1 MMRSAPFGQ
10 PARSDREQGFTLIE
24 LMIAMAVMTV
34 GLLALWSLHSA
45 SIEASGRAYRLGI
58 CTMLAQD
65 GLEDLL
71 TETWISNDS
80 GTCNADY
87 TVMTTFPAVA
97 ADGLDD
103 LPGLVD
109 GNLGQRVN
117 SLGSTV
123 SSLGPTMFLRTYHV
137 QLVGTETDRVLIRV
151 RVSYIDDAGTRHGVT
166 LATTR
171 LQDRYDPNSCGVL
184 SI

>member
-1 MMRSAPFGQ
+1 MRPLFRRS
-10 PARSDREQGFTLIE
+10 PAQSDRAHGFTLIE
-24 LMIAMAVMTV
+24 LLIALVVMMV
-34 GLLALWSLHSA
+34 GLLALWSLHASA
-45 SIEASGRAYRLGI
+45 IGASGRAYRLGI

-87 TVMTTFPAVA
+87 AVMGTFPATA

-109 GNLGQRVN
+109 GTLGQRVN
-117 SLGSTV
+117 SLGSTLA
-123 SSLGPTMFLRTYHV
+123 SQGPTMFLRTYHV
-137 QLVGTETDRVLIRV
+137 QLVGTESDQVLIRV
-151 RVSYIDDAGTRHGVT
+151 RVSYIDVAGKRHGVT